1 MGKIFCLIGKS
12 ATGKD
17 TIYQRLLG
25 RKELRLRKIVS
36 YTTRPIRANET
47 AGMEYHFCDEAE
59 MKRLMDAGKIIEL
72 RSYHTC
78 HGVWNYFTADDGQI
92 DLQAG
97 DYLMIGT
104 VDSFGK
110 ICDYY
115 GKERVLPIYIEVEDG
130 IRLQRALSRERMQK
144 HPKYEEMCR
153 RFLADGEDFSREKLS
168 AAGIERI
175 FYNEDIDR
183 TEEEIAAFIAENL

>member
-110 ICDYY
+110 ICGYY

-153 RFLADGEDFSREKLS
+153 RFLADGEDFSREKLN